1 MALSAAAG
9 PLFLSSV
16 ATQALHNAAANRC
29 VEDDQ
34 ITVALPAVVVDP
46 DDPFRDRRQDRAAA
60 DASVR
65 AAMDRAGLPSPG
77 LTSYGAVGA
86 AVGDNPPVD
95 VVLGLFSRIGA
106 DRDIEIC
113 GAA

>member
-46 DDPFRDRRQDRAAA
+46 DE
-60 DASVR
+60 SV
-65 AAMDRAGLPSPG
+65 P
-77 LTSYGAVGA
+77 
-86 AVGDNPPVD
+86 
-95 VVLGLFSRIGA
+95 
-106 DRDIEIC
+106 
-113 GAA
+113 